1 MHVPDA
7 INDPDLG
14 VERTDYRQNT
24 INIEIERIQKIFS
37 EQYLPLNNEI
47 G

>member
-7 INDPDLG
+7 VSDPDLG
-14 VERTDYRQNT
+14 AERTDYRQNT
-24 INIEIERIQKIFS
+24 INIEIGRITQIFS
-37 EQYLPLNNEI
+37 EQYLLLNNEI